1 MGPVSFQVS
10 SRRKLVCEHL
20 YHCVISLVVFALAF
34 VQAIT
39 GPTTGDGGRLPIHI
53 WMGRAIIIISMINGG
68 LGLLM
73 ASDATR
79 SQQIAYDVVAA
90 VVWAAMIT
98 VIVRVEKT
106 KDLRSVTSWSATW
119 LVSKQELLDRPL
131 YLLEFRG

>member
-1 MGPVSFQVS
+1 MWVQYLFKCLQGGSWFC
-10 SRRKLVCEHL
+10 KHL
-20 YHCVISLVVFALAF
+20 YHCVIGLVIFALAF
-34 VQAIT
+34 VQAIA
-39 GPTTGDGGRLPIHI
+39 GFVHHD
-53 WMGRAIIIISMINGG
+53 WMRQAIIIISMINGG

-119 LVSKQELLDRPL
+119 LVSRQELLDRAIISVGVPWI
-131 YLLEFRG
+131 RRWTK